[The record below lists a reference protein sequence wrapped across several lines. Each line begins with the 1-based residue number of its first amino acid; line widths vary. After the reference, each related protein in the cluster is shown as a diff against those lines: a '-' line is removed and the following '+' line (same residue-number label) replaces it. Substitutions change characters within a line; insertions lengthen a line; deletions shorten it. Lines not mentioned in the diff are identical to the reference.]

1 MYLRVIGSTVIRIEG
16 RKFKFMKLDTC
27 LESHFNVMIH
37 VEVYIIES
45 FGKVKNMMIR
55 ERPTAPIAQS
65 PEINIAKLEIGKVV
79 LEMEAS
85 EKLHNPMG
93 TLHGG
98 VLCDL
103 ADLAMGYAFFS
114 TLEDNELF
122 TTVEIKLNF
131 LKPIRKANYWLKAKL

>member
-1 MYLRVIGSTVIRIEG
+1 
-16 RKFKFMKLDTC
+16 MKLDTC

-79 LEMEAS
+79 LEMKAS

-93 TLHGG
+93 TLRGG

-103 ADLAMGYAFFS
+103 ADLAMGYAFFG

-131 LKPIRKANYWLKAKL
+131 LKPIWKANSWLKAKL